1 MTGETNLRFVWV
13 ISALRWYLFA

>member
-13 ISALRWYLFA
+13 ISAFRWYLFA